1 MRGWEHALDGASFWR
16 YVFGNDA
23 PVEVEIGC
31 GDGVFLETWA
41 GRQPSRNFLGL
52 ERSPSKARR
61 LAERFAKR
69 SVPNVRTLQADAR
82 CLVSM
87 LVPEGSVSAYHVY
100 FPDPWPKRGHAPR
113 RIFTPDFVIALA
125 RTLMAGGR
133 LWFATD
139 VVTYAALARGHVLG
153 CGWFRELHAHDDAH
167 PGLTTSFA
175 RKYRAD
181 GRALQCFAFDRVAD
195 GNGAQLFAAS
205 KIRSM

>member
-1 MRGWEHALDGASFWR
+1 MNVWDHALDGATFWR
-16 YVFGNDA
+16 CVFGNDA

-41 GRQPSRNFLGL
+41 GRHPSQNFLGL

-61 LAERFAKR
+61 LEERLSRRAA
-69 SVPNVRTLQADAR
+69 PNVRTLQADAR
-82 CLVSM
+82 CLVST
-87 LVPEGSVSAYHVY
+87 LVPEASVAAYHVY

-113 RIFTPDFVIALA
+113 RIFTPDFVRALA
-125 RTLMAGGR
+125 RTLVPGGR

-139 VVTYAALARGHVLG
+139 VATYAGVARTHVLA
-153 CGWFRELHAHDDAH
+153 CGWFREDDARDGH

-175 RKYRAD
+175 RKYRAA
-181 GRALQCFAFDRVAD
+181 GRALQCFAFDRVAAD
-195 GNGAQLFAAS
+195 DGAQGFAAS